1 METIHGY
8 IDHIIF
14 HNADNGYTV
23 LNFIYEGEELTCVG
37 NLGQVSPGENLE
49 LHGEFVS
56 HPTYGEQFRIDSFQ
70 ETAPESAEAIERY
83 LGSGAVKGI
92 GPALAARI
100 VKKFKADALRIMEE
114 EPERL
119 TEIKGI
125 SERKAMEIAEQL
137 TERKDLRQ
145 AILFLQQYGIPLTLA
160 TKIFQAYGNET
171 YSILKNN
178 PYRLSE
184 DIRGIGFKT
193 ADEIAS
199 KAGIR
204 ADSDF
209 RVRSGIIYVLT
220 QASAEGHTCLPKEEL
235 LQRSVELLHVNADLV
250 EKSSMDLAMER
261 KIVFHESDGLT
272 YAYHAPFY
280 HMELHVAAM
289 LKKLDIRY
297 PVPDELLADR
307 INRIEKETG
316 IMLAPE
322 QAEAVRSAARNGLF
336 ILTGGPGTGKTTTI
350 NAIIRYFE
358 AEGLDLFLA
367 APTGRAA
374 KRMSEMTGFEARTI
388 HRLLEVNGGV
398 SEDNPVSY
406 FERNEL
412 NPLETDAIIIDE
424 VSMVDLPLMHA
435 LLKAVLAGTRL
446 ILVGDVHQLPSVG
459 PGCVLKDLIASD
471 CFHVVALK
479 HIFRQA
485 AQSDIILNAHAI
497 NEGTAV
503 VPDNKSKDFF
513 FLKRYEADKIINV
526 TLQLIQQKL
535 PSYVE
540 ADPYEIQVLTP
551 MRKGLLG
558 SIRLNTILQ
567 GFLNP
572 ESSEKKEIPHGD
584 GVLREGD
591 KVMQTKNNY
600 QLTWEIRSRY
610 NLVAESGEGVFNG
623 DLGTVLEI
631 NHFSETVTVA
641 FDEGRIVSYPNKL
654 LDDLELAYA
663 MTIHKSQGSE
673 YPAVII
679 PLMSGPRLLYNRN
692 LLYTAVTRAKKC
704 VVLVGDEHV
713 FCDMIDNTLEQKRY
727 SGLCDRIKEQSA
739 LPSSLQIP

>member
-14 HNADNGYTV
+14 HNPDTGYTV
-23 LNFIYEGEELTCVG
+23 MNFICEGEEVTCVG
-37 NLGQVSPGENLE
+37 NLGQVSPGENLKMD
-49 LHGEFVS
+49 GEFVF
-56 HPTYGEQFRIDSFQ
+56 HPSYGEQFRVEHFQ

-83 LGSGAVKGI
+83 LGSGAVRGI

-100 VKKFKADALRIMEE
+100 VKKFKSDALRIMEE

-125 SERKAMEIAEQL
+125 SERKAVEIAEQL

-145 AILFLQQYGIPLTLA
+145 VILFLQQYGIPLTLA
-160 TKIFQAYGNET
+160 TKIFQSYGNET
-171 YSILKNN
+171 YSIVKNN
-178 PYRLSE
+178 PYRMCD

-193 ADEIAS
+193 ADEIAA
-199 KAGIR
+199 KTGIR
-204 ADSDF
+204 IDSDF
-209 RVRSGIIYVLT
+209 RVRSGILYVLT
-220 QASAEGHTCLPKEEL
+220 QSSSEGHTCLPREEL
-235 LQRSVELLHVNADLV
+235 YRRAAELLHVPDDLI
-250 EKSSMDLAMER
+250 KKICMDLAMDR
-261 KIVFHESDGLT
+261 KIVFRDRADTT
-272 YAYHAPFY
+272 YVYHASFY

-289 LKKLDIRY
+289 LKKLDVRY

-307 INRIEKETG
+307 ISRIEKETG

-350 NAIIRYFE
+350 NALIRYFE
-358 AEGLDLFLA
+358 TEGLDLYLA

-388 HRLLEVNGGV
+388 HRLLEVNGGI

-406 FERNEL
+406 FEKNEM

-435 LLKAVLAGTRL
+435 LLKAILAGTRL

-459 PGCVLKDLIASD
+459 PGSVLKDLIRSES
-471 CFHVVALK
+471 FHVVALE

-503 VPDNKSKDFF
+503 VPDNKSRDFF
-513 FLKRYEADKIINV
+513 FLKRYDADRIINV
-526 TLQLIQQKL
+526 TLQLISQKL
-535 PSYVE
+535 PPYVE
-540 ADPYEIQVLTP
+540 ADPLDIQVLTP

-567 GFLNP
+567 NALNP
-572 ESSEKKEIPHGD
+572 KNSEKKEIPHGD

-610 NLVAESGEGVFNG
+610 NLVAESGDGVFNG
-623 DLGTVLEI
+623 DIGIIQEI
-631 NHFSETVTVA
+631 NTFSETVTVV
-641 FDEGRIVSYPNKL
+641 FDEGRTVVYPNKL
-654 LDDLELAYA
+654 LDDLDLAYA

-679 PLMSGPRLLYNRN
+679 PLLSGPRLLYNRN
-692 LLYTAVTRAKKC
+692 LLYTAVTRARKC

-713 FCDMIDNTLEQKRY
+713 FCDMIDNTMEQKRY
-727 SGLCDRIKEQSA
+727 SGLSDRIREQSDS
-739 LPSSLQIP
+739 PSSLQIP

>member
-14 HNADNGYTV
+14 HNPDNGYTV
-23 LNFIYEGEELTCVG
+23 LNFICEGEEITCVG
-37 NLGQVSPGENLE
+37 NLGQVTPGENLR
-49 LHGEFVS
+49 LDGEFVS
-56 HPTYGEQFRIDSFQ
+56 HPSYGEQFKIESFQ

-100 VKKFKADALRIMEE
+100 VKKFKTDALRIMEE

-145 AILFLQQYGIPLTLA
+145 VILFLQQYGIALTLA

-171 YSILKNN
+171 YSILKTN
-178 PYRLSE
+178 PYRLSD

-199 KAGIR
+199 KVGIR

-209 RVRSGIIYVLT
+209 RVRSGIVYILT
-220 QASAEGHTCLPKEEL
+220 QATSEGHTCLPKEEL
-235 LQRSVELLHVNADLV
+235 LQRAVELLHVEPDLV
-250 EKSSMDLAMER
+250 DKSAMDLAIER
-261 KIVFHESDGLT
+261 KIVFHESENAVFVYL
-272 YAYHAPFY
+272 ASFY
-280 HMELHVAAM
+280 HMELHVASM

-307 INRIEKETG
+307 ISRIEKETG

-435 LLKAVLAGTRL
+435 LLKAILAGTRL

-459 PGCVLKDLIASD
+459 PGAVLKDLINSRD
-471 CFHVVALK
+471 FHVVSLK

-503 VPDNKSKDFF
+503 IPDNKSKDFF

-558 SIRLNTILQ
+558 SVRLNAVLQ
-567 GFLNP
+567 SYLNP

-600 QLTWEIRSRY
+600 QLAWEIRSRY
-610 NLVAESGEGVFNG
+610 NLVAESGEGIFNG
-623 DLGTVLEI
+623 DLGTILEI
-631 NHFSETVTVA
+631 NAFSETVTVA
-641 FDEGRIVSYPNKL
+641 FDEGKLVSYPNKL

-679 PLMSGPRLLYNRN
+679 PLMAGPKLLYNRN

-713 FCDMIDNTLEQKRY
+713 FCDMIDNTTEQKRY
-727 SGLCDRIKEQSA
+727 SGLCERIKELTAS
-739 LPSSLQIP
+739 LSSLQIP

>member
-14 HNADNGYTV
+14 HNPDNGYTV
-23 LNFIYEGEELTCVG
+23 LNFICEGEEITCVG
-37 NLGQVSPGENLE
+37 NLGQVTPGENLR
-49 LHGEFVS
+49 LDGEFVS
-56 HPTYGEQFRIDSFQ
+56 HPSYGEQFKIESFQ

-92 GPALAARI
+92 GSALAARI
-100 VKKFKADALRIMEE
+100 VKKFKTDALRIMEE

-145 AILFLQQYGIPLTLA
+145 VILFLQQYGIALTLA

-171 YSILKNN
+171 YSILKTN
-178 PYRLSE
+178 PYRLSD

-199 KAGIR
+199 KVGIR

-209 RVRSGIIYVLT
+209 RVRSGIIYILT
-220 QASAEGHTCLPKEEL
+220 QATSEGHTCLPKEEL
-235 LQRSVELLHVNADLV
+235 LQRAVELLHVEPDLV
-250 EKSSMDLAMER
+250 DKSAMDLAIER
-261 KIVFHESDGLT
+261 KIVFHESENTVFVYL
-272 YAYHAPFY
+272 ASFY
-280 HMELHVAAM
+280 HMELHVASM

-307 INRIEKETG
+307 ISRIEKETG

-435 LLKAVLAGTRL
+435 LLKAILAGTRL

-459 PGCVLKDLIASD
+459 PGAVLKDLISSRD
-471 CFHVVALK
+471 FHVVSLK

-503 VPDNKSKDFF
+503 IPDNKSKDFF

-558 SIRLNTILQ
+558 SVRLNAVLQ
-567 GFLNP
+567 SYLNP
-572 ESSEKKEIPHGD
+572 ESNEKKEIPHGD

-600 QLTWEIRSRY
+600 QLAWEIRSRY

-623 DLGTVLEI
+623 DLGTILEI
-631 NHFSETVTVA
+631 NAFSETVTVA
-641 FDEGRIVSYPNKL
+641 FDEGKLVSYPNKL

-679 PLMSGPRLLYNRN
+679 PLMAGPKLLYNRN

-713 FCDMIDNTLEQKRY
+713 FCDMIDNTTEQKRY
-727 SGLCDRIKEQSA
+727 SGLCERIKELTASS
-739 LPSSLQIP
+739 SSLQIP